1 MSIQIRLDSF
11 EGPMDLL
18 LHLIEKAE
26 VDIYDIPIAE
36 ITDQY
41 LHVINEMKIMNMDVA
56 SEFILMAATLLE
68 IKSKMLLPV
77 HKKKNQE
84 EEVED
89 PREELVR
96 KLIEYKRYKIVSE
109 ELKVRFDVYEK
120 VFYKE
125 GEPHDLYLKP
135 EPLADM
141 DLSFL
146 MEGMDRVMERLA
158 KKKRYK
164 KIREISRDKAT
175 VEDQLKFLENYLF
188 RNSSCYFDDI
198 FEACTDKY
206 EIIVT
211 FIAMLEMMKRKKI
224 LVFQEKNFDRIKI
237 ELISERIGG
246 HDGA

>member
-1 MSIQIRLDSF
+1 MPIQIRLEGF

-41 LHVINEMKIMNMDVA
+41 IHAINEMKELNMDVA

-96 KLIEYKRYKIVSE
+96 KLIEYKRYKMASE
-109 ELKVRFDVYEK
+109 DLKERYDVFEK
-120 VFYKE
+120 VFFKE
-125 GEPHDLYLKP
+125 AESHDEFIKP
-135 EPLADM
+135 EPLHDM
-141 DLSFL
+141 DISVL
-146 MEGMDRVMERLA
+146 MEGMDRVLERMTKRKRS
-158 KKKRYK
+158 KKV
-164 KIREISRDKAT
+164 REISRDKAT
-175 VEDQLKFLENYLF
+175 VEDQLRFLEGYML
-188 RNSSCYFDDI
+188 RHRSCYFDDL
-198 FEACTDKY
+198 FEECGDKY

-211 FIAMLEMMKRKKI
+211 FMAMLEMMKRKLI
-224 LVFQEKNFDRIKI
+224 LVIQEKNFDRIRI
-237 ELISERIGG
+237 ELVGG
-246 HDGA
+246 PGGNHGN